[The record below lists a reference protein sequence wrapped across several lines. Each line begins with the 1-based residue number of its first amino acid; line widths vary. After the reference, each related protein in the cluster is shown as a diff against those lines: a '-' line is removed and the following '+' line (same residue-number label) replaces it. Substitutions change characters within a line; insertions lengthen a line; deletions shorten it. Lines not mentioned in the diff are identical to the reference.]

1 MRRCLLL
8 LACAAAGC
16 TGSAGPVV
24 TVGSKAFPE
33 SLVLGEMVAHLADS
47 AGARA
52 HHERTR
58 GLGGTEVLWA
68 ALVRG
73 DIDVYPEYTGTISE
87 QILRGRR
94 LHGEEAVRREL
105 AGQGILMSRP
115 LGFINTYAIG
125 MKAETAERLSVRTI
139 SDLARHPDL
148 KFGFSNEFMERA
160 DGWRSLRARYHLP
173 QEARG
178 MEHALA
184 YRALESGSIGAT
196 ELYSTDA
203 EIREYGLRVLE
214 DDRHH
219 FPDYQAV
226 LLYRADLAERAPQV
240 VEALLRLEGAISG
253 SAMTEMNARVKLDG
267 VPPSRVAADF
277 VNRRFGLGAASR
289 DRGLAGRLWQHT
301 AEHLFLVGVSL
312 AAAILAAVPLGIVA
326 AYRPRFGQVV
336 LGGAG
341 ILQTVPSLAL
351 LVLLIPLVG
360 LGAWPAIIALF
371 LYSLLPIVRN
381 TYAGLHDIPGH
392 VRESAAALGLPWAAR
407 LRLVE
412 LPMASRAILAGIKT
426 SAVINVGTATL
437 GGFIG
442 AGGYGQPIFT
452 GIPLRDMGMV
462 LEGAIPAAALALV
475 AQGLFEVAERFLVP
489 RGLRLRQAG

>member
-1 MRRCLLL
+1 M
-8 LACAAAGC
+8 
-16 TGSAGPVV
+16 TI
-24 TVGSKAFPE
+24 GSKAFPE
-33 SLVLGEMVAHLADS
+33 SLILGEMLAHLADS
-47 AGARA
+47 VGARA
-52 HHERTR
+52 QHERTR
-58 GLGGTEVLWA
+58 GLGGTEVLWG
-68 ALVRG
+68 ALIKG
-73 DIDVYPEYTGTISE
+73 EIDVYAEYTGTISE
-87 QILRGRR
+87 QILKGRR
-94 LHGEEAVRREL
+94 VHGDKALRKAL
-105 AGQGILMSRP
+105 AEQGVLMSRP

-125 MKAETAERLSVRTI
+125 MKAEVAERLGIRKI
-139 SDLARHPDL
+139 SDLRGHAAL

-160 DGWRSLRARYHLP
+160 DGWPSLRASYHLP

-178 MEHALA
+178 MAHALA
-184 YRALESGSIGAT
+184 YDALDSGAIQAT

-226 LLYRADLAERAPQV
+226 LLYRADLKERAPQV
-240 VEALLRLEGAISG
+240 VTAFLRLEGTISER
-253 SAMTEMNARVKLDG
+253 AMTEMNARVKLDRAS
-267 VPPSRVAADF
+267 PSQVAADF
-277 VNRRFGLGAASR
+277 VNQRFDLHAVSR
-289 DRGLAGRLWQHT
+289 DRGLAGRLWEYT
-301 AEHLFLVGVSL
+301 YEHLFLVGVSL
-312 AAAILAAVPLGIVA
+312 AAAVLSAVPLGIVA

-351 LVLLIPLVG
+351 LVVLIPLVG
-360 LGAWPAIIALF
+360 LGTWPAIIALF

-381 TYAGLHDIPGH
+381 THAGLHDIPGH
-392 VRESAAALGLPWAAR
+392 IRESAAALGLPWAAR

-452 GIPLRDMGMV
+452 GIPLRDTGMV
-462 LEGAIPAAALALV
+462 LEGAIPAAVLALV
-475 AQGLFEVAERFLVP
+475 VQGLFELAERFLVP
-489 RGLRLRQAG
+489 RGLRLRPVD